1 MHEVIIFL
9 QTFDK
14 YKQFTYQELW
24 LHIQP
29 SFFYNQY
36 KIFRDEDK
44 KIFGFINWA
53 WVDEKTKEQYFKTG
67 KVKKWNCGNNLLTVK
82 FVGKKNI
89 LQIVRWCKKES
100 TKIMGVDKQVN
111 WLRMDKNFI
120 IKKIKKIKTKG
131 SWLWEM
137 Q

>member
-67 KVKKWNCGNNLLTVK
+67 KVKKWNCGNILLPVNCIA
-82 FVGKKNI
+82 KKNMREI
-89 LQIVRWCKKES
+89 AKWCKDKATKLIGENKELNYLR
-100 TKIMGVDKQVN
+100 VDN
-111 WLRMDKNFI
+111 NFI
-120 IKKIKKIKTKG
+120 LKKIIKTETKG

-137 Q
+137 

>member
-24 LHIQP
+24 LHIQQ

-67 KVKKWNCGNNLLTVK
+67 KVKKWNCGNNLVTVN
-82 FVGKKNI
+82 FVA
-89 LQIVRWCKKES
+89 
-100 TKIMGVDKQVN
+100 
-111 WLRMDKNFI
+111 
-120 IKKIKKIKTKG
+120 KKIYYKLLDCLFNNIPLSVSSKSFVPKSGTSGFIDLENNQPIANTPKAT
-131 SWLWEM
+131 
-137 Q
+137 

>member
-29 SFFYNQY
+29 SFFNNQY

-67 KVKKWNCGNNLLTVK
+67 KVKKWNCGNNLVTVN
-82 FVGKKNI
+82 FVAKKNI

-100 TKIMGVDKQVN
+100 TKIMGVNKQVN

-120 IKKIKKIKTKG
+120 IKKIKKIQTKG